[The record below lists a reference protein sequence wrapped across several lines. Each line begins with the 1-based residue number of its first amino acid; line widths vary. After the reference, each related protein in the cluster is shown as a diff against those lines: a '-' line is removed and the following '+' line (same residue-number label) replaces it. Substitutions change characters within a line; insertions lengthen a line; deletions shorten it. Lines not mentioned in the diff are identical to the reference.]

1 MWYGV
6 AGHNGGWDVTCMVPL
21 FITSDSVLTHP
32 LLEPASFPQPWVG
45 SRAHPLASALPSS
58 TLVPVSEGRWSGG
71 LLWSWHWVWGEA
83 GAGGQA
89 ALDWAAQV
97 GSWLRGS
104 SQGASAESLGP
115 LSKALVTGYEGGR
128 WRQAGRGL

>member
-6 AGHNGGWDVTCMVPL
+6 AGHSGGWDVTCMVPL

-32 LLEPASFPQPWVG
+32 LEPASFPQPWVG
-45 SRAHPLASALPSS
+45 SRAHPLASALPYS
-58 TLVPVSEGRWSGG
+58 TLVPTSEGCWSGG
-71 LLWSWHWVWGEA
+71 LLWSWHCVWGEA

-97 GSWLRGS
+97 GGWLRGS
-104 SQGASAESLGP
+104 SQGASAKSLGP